1 MEALW
6 QRYLCRGRF
15 WTRVFR
21 AAPMTGLYILAFVVA
36 FIAMRP
42 LIGDFPRPP
51 IRNDF
56 PYFYLMTLTI
66 IVFLFLTFFV
76 IDAILLHKGFLIQ
89 LEEKETYWPDA
100 TFEKFEY
107 PIDCARP
114 KNESDLADYWDILLI
129 SKRTEAQSTG
139 PSVARRL
146 FHNRRDIGQAAT
158 ASLVTR
164 FDRAMYSCW
173 RSRTA
178 PVSAGSWNRMLFS

>member
-1 MEALW
+1 KTRFFGWEIPPYKPGIRRLGERIDMEALW

-89 LEEKETYWPDA
+89 
-100 TFEKFEY
+100 
-107 PIDCARP
+107 
-114 KNESDLADYWDILLI
+114 
-129 SKRTEAQSTG
+129 
-139 PSVARRL
+139 
-146 FHNRRDIGQAAT
+146 
-158 ASLVTR
+158 
-164 FDRAMYSCW
+164 
-173 RSRTA
+173 
-178 PVSAGSWNRMLFS
+178 